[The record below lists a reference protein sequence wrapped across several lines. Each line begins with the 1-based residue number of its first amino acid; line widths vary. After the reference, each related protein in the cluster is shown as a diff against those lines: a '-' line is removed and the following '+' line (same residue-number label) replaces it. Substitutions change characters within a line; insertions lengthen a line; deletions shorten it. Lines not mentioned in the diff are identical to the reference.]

1 MPSDRANMIKKGM
14 LPAFL
19 KELNENKTT
28 KEYWD
33 ECKAARN
40 TFTTDDV
47 ENMKM
52 MCKRGDES

>member
-1 MPSDRANMIKKGM
+1 MSSNRANVIKKGM

-28 KEYWD
+28 KEYWN

-40 TFTTDDV
+40 AFTSDDI

-52 MCKRGDES
+52 MCKCGEEK